1 MKILRINEKPFRK
14 WEVKKLPEDAIY
26 IQHSIND
33 NEVYYSKIKNC
44 YYEII
49 K

>member
-1 MKILRINEKPFRK
+1 MKTFRK
-14 WEVKKLPEDAIY
+14 WEVKRSPKDAIY
-26 IQHSIND
+26 IQHNVIITKFTI
-33 NEVYYSKIKNC
+33 VKIKNC

>member
-1 MKILRINEKPFRK
+1 MKIIKINENPFRK
-14 WEVKKLPEDAIY
+14 WEVKRLPKDAIY
-26 IQHSIND
+26 IQHNVNN